1 MTEDREINKEVPPTQ
16 TKKKQIRIARQKH
29 PIATKIWKMKARRV
43 NNIDTI

>member
-1 MTEDREINKEVPPTQ
+1 MTEDREINKEVPPTR
-16 TKKKQIRIARQKH
+16 TKKKIRVARQKH